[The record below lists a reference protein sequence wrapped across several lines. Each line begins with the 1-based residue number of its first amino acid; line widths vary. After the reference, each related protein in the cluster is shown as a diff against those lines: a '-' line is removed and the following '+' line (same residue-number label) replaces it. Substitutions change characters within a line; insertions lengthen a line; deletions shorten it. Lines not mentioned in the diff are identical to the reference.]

1 MAMATM
7 PPIEL
12 DRIPCQK
19 PLHNGGDRRKTRTQQ
34 KMRMVGY
41 QRPCQTI
48 GMRLNQH
55 LAKTVYK
62 GLTVRIV
69 PKDFAAL
76 DSAYNDVVKRTRSI
90 NSGFSWYTNLNS
102 RLI

>member
-1 MAMATM
+1 MAMASM

-12 DRIPCQK
+12 DCIPCQK
-19 PLHNGGDRRKTRTQQ
+19 PSHNGGDGCKTRSQQ
-34 KMRMVGY
+34 KVRMVGY

-62 GLTVRIV
+62 GLTVCIV
-69 PKDFAAL
+69 PKDFVAL
-76 DSAYNDVVKRTRSI
+76 DSTHNVREGGRKGRGTS
-90 NSGFSWYTNLNS
+90 LN
-102 RLI
+102 IKIT